1 MIGKSAIKIE
11 YNGNGM
17 VRLFLVRFNIHLLR
31 VIVRYLISK
40 LFFKWKNGFPTQCF
54 RNKTE

>member
-11 YNGNGM
+11 RNGNGTA
-17 VRLFLVRFNIHLLR
+17 RLFLVRFNVHLLR

-40 LFFKWKNGFPTQCF
+40 LFFKWKNEFPTQCF